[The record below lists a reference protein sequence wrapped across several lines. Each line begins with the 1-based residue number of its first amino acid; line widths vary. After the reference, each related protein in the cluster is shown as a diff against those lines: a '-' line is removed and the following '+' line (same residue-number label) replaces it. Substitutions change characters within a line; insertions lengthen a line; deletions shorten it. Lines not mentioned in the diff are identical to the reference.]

1 MTVPLVTM
9 AAFSEIQQSG
19 GDLALAVAPAP
30 ARPRPGGG
38 RFLIIIGLLL
48 AILAG
53 AGVFLL
59 GNFGGGTSIG
69 GGPTQT
75 VVVAAQS
82 IPIRH
87 KIADSDLTTTKISG
101 SLPNTFAATTEVKG
115 LISEI
120 TISKGALIT
129 SDMLARDLGLIPA
142 GAAPAYLPL
151 PSGYVAMTIPTGEQ
165 QGVAGHITLDD
176 YITVIASASLTI
188 FSSSGQQLPGPPK
201 VVSKTVF
208 TNVHIIGLG
217 PASANVQPASGTSA
231 TSGGSSG
238 VTSGVTSS
246 LTIELT
252 QCDAEYFTWFLGN
265 TTLRYTLESPNDY
278 LKQPPSA
285 PDPTC
290 PTVLSAQGVTQKEV
304 EARYHFTTL

>member
-1 MTVPLVTM
+1 M
-9 AAFSEIQQSG
+9 
-19 GDLALAVAPAP
+19 AVASAP

-59 GNFGGGTSIG
+59 GNIGGGGGAIG
-69 GGPTQT
+69 GGPNET

-87 KIADSDLTTTKISG
+87 QMNDADLTTTKISG
-101 SLPNTFAATTEVKG
+101 SLQNTYTRPGDVKG

-120 TISKGALIT
+120 QISKGALIT
-129 SDMLARDLGLIPA
+129 SDMLARDAGLIPA
-142 GAAPAYLPL
+142 GSAPAYLPL
-151 PSGYVAMTIPTGEQ
+151 ASGYVAMTIPTGEQ
-165 QGVAGHITLDD
+165 QGVAGHITLGD
-176 YITVIASASLTI
+176 YITVIASASLTV
-188 FSSSGQQLPGPPK
+188 FSTTGAAAGPAK

-217 PASANVQPASGTSA
+217 AASANVQPAGAAGTAGGAQGA
-231 TSGGSSG
+231 TTGI
-238 VTSGVTSS
+238 TSS
-246 LTIELT
+246 LTIEVT
-252 QCDAEYFTWFLGN
+252 QCDAEFFTWFLGN
-265 TTLRYTLESPNDY
+265 TTVRYTLESFNDY

-290 PTVLSAQGVTQKEV
+290 PTVGTAQGVSQKEV